1 MNKNDNNSESNIIN
15 HYIDYENME
24 IGHAYIMQLKT
35 GAIISGGL
43 VLKYEFLDVNCAEI
57 IRAYTFM
64 LTNSKTI
71 DFKESEIETI
81 DLIQHYNENH
91 KSVLQYL
98 EEFQKRHKVKCF
110 DDKGERLS
118 NSTILGEV
126 VIGKKIWDEMSE
138 EEKKEFIEKLR
149 MTSDEITEIVDICT
163 KTLKENNRLHDA
175 RLRMLDESVR
185 LMDRYK
191 EVQDKYQNIN
201 KIYEVFF
208 DDLRIIDFLRVI

>member
-1 MNKNDNNSESNIIN
+1 MDRNDNNSESNIIN
-15 HYIDYENME
+15 HYIGYENME

-43 VLKYEFLDVNCAEI
+43 VSKYEFLDVNCAEI

-98 EEFQKRHKVKCF
+98 EEFQKKHKVKCF
-110 DDKGERLS
+110 NDEGRLS
-118 NSTILGEV
+118 NSTILGNVLIREKV
-126 VIGKKIWDEMSE
+126 WEKLPV
-138 EEKKEFIEKLR
+138 EEKKEFVEKLR
-149 MTSDEITEIVDICT
+149 LTSDNIIEIADVCA
-163 KTLKENNRLHDA
+163 KSLKENNRLHDD
-175 RLRMLDESVR
+175 RLRMLDESVK

-191 EVQDKYQNIN
+191 EVQEKYQDIN
-201 KIYEVFF
+201 KIYELFF
-208 DDLRIIDFLRVI
+208 DDLRIEDFLKAI

>member
-1 MNKNDNNSESNIIN
+1 
-15 HYIDYENME
+15 
-24 IGHAYIMQLKT
+24 
-35 GAIISGGL
+35 
-43 VLKYEFLDVNCAEI
+43 
-57 IRAYTFM
+57 
-64 LTNSKTI
+64 
-71 DFKESEIETI
+71 
-81 DLIQHYNENH
+81 
-91 KSVLQYL
+91 
-98 EEFQKRHKVKCF
+98 
-110 DDKGERLS
+110 
-118 NSTILGEV
+118 
-126 VIGKKIWDEMSE
+126 MSE

-208 DDLRIIDFLRVI
+208 DDLRIIDFLRAI